1 MQKQNIFLIGPMGAG
16 KSTVGRFLA
25 QRMGYEFLDSDHEIE
40 ARTGVTIPMIF
51 DIEGEAGF
59 RDREVAVIDDLTQ
72 QKNLVLAT
80 GGGAVLREENRRALC
95 SRGFVVYL
103 RASVDSLIARTKNDR
118 SRPLLQTDNPEQV
131 IRELLE
137 KRDPIYMELAD
148 LVVETQQVSVYRVV
162 KHIHETL
169 ESQGVV

>member
-25 QRMGYEFLDSDHEIE
+25 QRLGYGFLDSDHEIE

-51 DIEGEAGF
+51 DIEGETGF
-59 RDREVAVIDDLTQ
+59 RDREVSVIDELTQ
-72 QKNLVLAT
+72 QSNLVLAT
-80 GGGAVLREENRRALC
+80 GGGAVLREENRRALR

-103 RASVDSLIARTKNDR
+103 RASVESLIQRTKNDR
-118 SRPLLQTDNPEQV
+118 NRPLLQTDNPEQV
-131 IRELLE
+131 IRDLLE

-169 ESQGVV
+169 ETKGVV

>member
-1 MQKQNIFLIGPMGAG
+1 MGAG

-25 QRMGYEFLDSDHEIE
+25 QRMGYEFLDSDNEIE

>member
-1 MQKQNIFLIGPMGAG
+1 MGAG